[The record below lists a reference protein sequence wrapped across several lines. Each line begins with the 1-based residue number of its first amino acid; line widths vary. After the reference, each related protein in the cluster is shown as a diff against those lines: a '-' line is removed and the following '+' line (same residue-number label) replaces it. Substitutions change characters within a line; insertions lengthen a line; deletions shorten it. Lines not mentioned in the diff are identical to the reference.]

1 MANTTDPLAGT
12 VRGTNPQFL
21 VEKVGADAPAAG
33 SRGGRGA
40 NRGPGRGG
48 TLSPRHADRPHAAR
62 PATPPPRPTVAPPA
76 PAPQIVRDKIYTTR
90 YWQEQCFGLTAELV
104 VDKGV
109 ELR

>member
-1 MANTTDPLAGT
+1 MPTPLPPVPRRSRRESGSGARRHPPR
-12 VRGTNPQFL
+12 RGTL
-21 VEKVGADAPAAG
+21 
-33 SRGGRGA
+33 R
-40 NRGPGRGG
+40 
-48 TLSPRHADRPHAAR
+48 AAR
-62 PATPPPRPTVAPPA
+62 PTTPPPRPTVAPPA